1 MLKKLTYLLLLL
13 LIATFLVGFG
23 KPKIGKP
30 DVLKS
35 NIKDITLKIGDIN
48 SKLSSLEGT
57 ELDGVAKEEIT
68 YKHTSKSKYDDFF
81 KNSAI
86 CYGGLVVTNTM
97 SDDGTM
103 NLKKFART
111 RAAEEAGREDLDE
124 IIGDTHPDSLSLAQ
138 SIAILEH
145 DKKQGKL
152 SKEELKY
159 FVFMAANLILA
170 QQSLEAS
177 VKSAPELIANGTEL
191 TKDVKSDFE
200 AKDTPGITKGLN
212 NSISQL
218 NKVKDEAP
226 AAVENLAILVKA
238 FTMLAAK

>member
-1 MLKKLTYLLLLL
+1 MY
-13 LIATFLVGFG
+13 
-23 KPKIGKP
+23 
-30 DVLKS
+30 
-35 NIKDITLKIGDIN
+35 
-48 SKLSSLEGT
+48 
-57 ELDGVAKEEIT
+57 
-68 YKHTSKSKYDDFF
+68 
-81 KNSAI
+81 
-86 CYGGLVVTNTM
+86 
-97 SDDGTM
+97 
-103 NLKKFART
+103 
-111 RAAEEAGREDLDE
+111 
-124 IIGDTHPDSLSLAQ
+124 

-177 VKSAPELIANGTEL
+177 VKSAPELISNSSEL
-191 TKDVKSDFE
+191 TKNVKSDFK